1 MPADGESAGRKGF
14 QVGVLFPFSF
24 HEITKKRLVSYHR
37 LRSVF
42 LGSSTKLPDTNRKE
56 LGKKI
61 FKLLDLS
68 NTYRK
73 HKNLVITFGDLPG

>member
-42 LGSSTKLPDTNRKE
+42 LGSSTKL
-56 LGKKI
+56 GKKI